1 MYKTALGVV
10 LLLLTAGCRDSS
22 GDDLIL
28 LQSGSRQVGTL
39 HGCLNGGCQFN
50 GGTIPQAA
58 IAWIGLHQARADPPQ
73 PSDPAAGEI
82 RLTDHSVHPGLM
94 TAIDPTRVIAAHGAY
109 DRQKVAWVYLARPE
123 KAASGNDSDASNVST
138 SSSDGCRHAIYHY
151 DVHVLGYRR
160 VVEMMNPGFW
170 ITGTLSKSFDWMA
183 EWLNV
188 SFSIKQC
195 ESTLELLMPAAQGP
209 QHPATGKMHLK
220 YEYDDE
226 RRYADGNSKNP
237 FTDLSKP
244 SCHIHKDVWIAANA
258 WLIGGGPISKGA
270 RTGLN
275 FDFTT
280 RPDLHRDLGSTQ
292 DCPAEAN
299 GGRDIYDVIT
309 GPDDSK
315 GKDSHAA
322 THEQGT
328 LKPVHGLDW
337 YIGWGTLDLDKQDL
351 PNPPFPID
359 ALIAGK
365 GFSLD
370 SEKQHFNLPKSDSS
384 AEVTDRFVVTITPVG
399 RYRPPDL
406 SNWWNKSANELF
418 AQ

>member
-1 MYKTALGVV
+1 MYKTVLGVV
-10 LLLLTAGCRDSS
+10 LVLFTAGCRAS
-22 GDDLIL
+22 GDDLVL
-28 LQSGSRQVGTL
+28 LQTGSRQLGTL

-50 GGTIPQAA
+50 GETIPQAT
-58 IAWIGLHQARADPPQ
+58 IAWIGLHQAQANPPQ
-73 PSDPAAGEI
+73 PSDPAVGEI

-94 TAIDPTRVIAAHGAY
+94 TAVDATRVIAAHGAY
-109 DRQKVAWVYLARPE
+109 DRQKVAWIYLAHPE
-123 KAASGNDSDASNVST
+123 KAASGNDSDAS
-138 SSSDGCRHAIYHY
+138 SSPDGCRHAIHYY

-160 VVEMMNPGFW
+160 AVEVMNPGFW
-170 ITGTLSKSFDWMA
+170 ITGTLSKSFDWRA

-188 SFSIKQC
+188 SFSVKQC
-195 ESTLELLMPAAQGP
+195 EFMLELLMPAAQGP
-209 QHPATGKMHLK
+209 QHPVTGKMHLK

-226 RRYADGNSKNP
+226 RREADGSSKNS
-237 FTDLSKP
+237 FTDESKP
-244 SCHIHKDVWIAANA
+244 PCHIHKDVWIAANA
-258 WLIGGGPISKGA
+258 WLMAGGPPLSG
-270 RTGLN
+270 RTPTGLN
-275 FDFTT
+275 FNFAM

-292 DCPAEAN
+292 DCPAGSN
-299 GGRDIYDVIT
+299 GGRDIYEVLT

-315 GKDSHAA
+315 GDDSHAA

-370 SEKQHFNLPKSDSS
+370 SGEQHFNVPRSDSS
-384 AEVTDRFVVTITPVG
+384 TEVTDRVVVTITPVG

-406 SNWWNKSANELF
+406 SNWWNKPANALF
-418 AQ
+418 AE